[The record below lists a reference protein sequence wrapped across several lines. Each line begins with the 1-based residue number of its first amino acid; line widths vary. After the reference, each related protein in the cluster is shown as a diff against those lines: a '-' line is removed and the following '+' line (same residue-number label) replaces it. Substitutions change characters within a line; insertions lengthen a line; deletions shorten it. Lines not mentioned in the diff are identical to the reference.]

1 MNYNFMQMLFQ
12 MMQAG
17 NNPNQILN
25 TIVNQN
31 PQARALMT
39 QIKNSGMSPQQ
50 FLSQY
55 AKQNNIDLENNPL
68 IQMMKSKG
76 AKF

>member
-1 MNYNFMQMLFQ
+1 MNNNPMQMIFQ

-17 NNPNQILN
+17 NNPQQILN

-55 AKQNNIDLENNPL
+55 AKQNNIDLNNNPMV
-68 IQMMKSKG
+68 QMLKSRG